1 MRIPPYYRKPTWQH
15 FIAGMAIGG
24 IICWFIFL
32 YIFGEWQ
39 EDYSKKIKTQQNQI
53 MDLKKEKTIW
63 QDEFKKLNKESR
75 DKLTVQTIY
84 IKITNKEKY
93 HLDSLSVFEMEDK
106 VKEDIGMM
114 MAKDID
120 TVNNSRELI
129 KKIIENRT
137 IQMNDKRYKLKVTE
151 MTIYTTL
158 SIEIEISI
166 AD

>member
-1 MRIPPYYRKPTWQH
+1 
-15 FIAGMAIGG
+15 
-24 IICWFIFL
+24 
-32 YIFGEWQ
+32 
-39 EDYSKKIKTQQNQI
+39 
-53 MDLKKEKTIW
+53 
-63 QDEFKKLNKESR
+63 
-75 DKLTVQTIY
+75 
-84 IKITNKEKY
+84 
-93 HLDSLSVFEMEDK
+93 MEDK
-106 VKEDIGMM
+106 VREDIGMM